1 MPATLKECESMRI
14 VILSLALFSLTAMTA
29 CGVFQ
34 EPEAPSAPL
43 EAIPLQLESPELPAR
58 DAGPAA
64 QDPAAQ
70 EPAADEPEAD
80 APAGDE
86 PLAEEAGGEQQGEAG
101 DAGPEGELR
110 FYRIDPA
117 RSEVRFQLSEDL
129 RGQRTTVIGVTNQ
142 VAGELALNLADLSTA
157 RVGIVQINARG
168 LATDNSFRNRAI
180 ANEILESGRFEL
192 ITFEPA
198 GLDGLP
204 ASAAVGQEVAFTIRG
219 DLTIRDISQPVTF
232 AVTAVALSETEIG
245 GTATATVT
253 RQAFD
258 LRIPSVPNVANV
270 DEEVLLT
277 IDFVAGPG

>member
-1 MPATLKECESMRI
+1 MPATQKECESMRI

-58 DAGPAA
+58 DGGPAA
-64 QDPAAQ
+64 REPAAQ
-70 EPAADEPEAD
+70 EPAAEEPV
-80 APAGDE
+80 
-86 PLAEEAGGEQQGEAG
+86 AEEAGAAPDDQAG
-101 DAGPEGELR
+101 AALPAELR

-157 RVGIVQINARG
+157 RLGIVQINARG

-180 ANEILESGRFEL
+180 ANEILETGRYEL